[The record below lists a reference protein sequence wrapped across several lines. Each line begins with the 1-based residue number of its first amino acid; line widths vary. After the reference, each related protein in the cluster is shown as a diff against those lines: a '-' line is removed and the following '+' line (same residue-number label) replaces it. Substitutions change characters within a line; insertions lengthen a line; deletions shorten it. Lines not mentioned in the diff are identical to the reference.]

1 MEEELINKLNLE
13 VLRRL
18 DKEIQTILYRSRYAA
33 LHELD
38 RASKIWHAC
47 EKAGPLFIVKRASEP
62 FLEFF
67 LLNQKNNID
76 YEEEIFTEMKIDVKL
91 DENFLFFETKKGA
104 IKGLWVSEGEE
115 LKEMESIIV
124 DLLKKQEAS

>member
-1 MEEELINKLNLE
+1 MEEELINKLNLD

-47 EKAGPLFIVKRASEP
+47 EKAGPLFIVKRTSEP
-62 FLEFF
+62 FFEFF
-67 LLNQKNNID
+67 LLNQKNNLD
-76 YEEEIFTEMKIDVKL
+76 YQEEIFPVMKIDVKL

-104 IKGLWVSEGEE
+104 IKGLWVSEVEE
-115 LKEMESIIV
+115 LKEMESIIM
-124 DLLKKQEAS
+124 DLFKKQGIS

>member
-1 MEEELINKLNLE
+1 MEEELINKLNLD

-47 EKAGPLFIVKRASEP
+47 EKAGPLFIVNLVLAMILIRS
-62 FLEFF
+62 
-67 LLNQKNNID
+67 
-76 YEEEIFTEMKIDVKL
+76 KI
-91 DENFLFFETKKGA
+91 
-104 IKGLWVSEGEE
+104 SCP
-115 LKEMESIIV
+115 
-124 DLLKKQEAS
+124 

>member
-1 MEEELINKLNLE
+1 MDEEIINKLNLE

-18 DKEIQTILYRSRYAA
+18 DHEINFILYRTRYAA

-47 EKAGPLFIVKRASEP
+47 EKAGPLFIVNRNIEP
-62 FLEFF
+62 YFKFF

-76 YEEEIFTEMKIDVKL
+76 YAEEIFESMKIEVKQ
-91 DENFLFFETKKGA
+91 DENFLFFETKKGV
-104 IKGLWVSEGEE
+104 IQGLWVSEGDDLFEIDG
-115 LKEMESIIV
+115 IINHFF
-124 DLLKKQEAS
+124 KK